1 MGRIAAVA
9 VVAALCAVLVR
20 KQSPEVALALSLAG
34 VAWILSRCIPAM
46 IAVKTMVDTLRE
58 AAGLSPVVVAP
69 VLKTVGVAV
78 LTRFAAELCRDAKEG
93 GLATFVETA
102 GSVFALV
109 LALPLLQTVLSML
122 TELLE

>member
-34 VAWILSRCIPAM
+34 AAWILSRCIPAI

-69 VLKTVGVAV
+69 VLKTVGIAV

>member
-69 VLKTVGVAV
+69 VLKTVGIAV

-102 GSVFALV
+102 GSELALV